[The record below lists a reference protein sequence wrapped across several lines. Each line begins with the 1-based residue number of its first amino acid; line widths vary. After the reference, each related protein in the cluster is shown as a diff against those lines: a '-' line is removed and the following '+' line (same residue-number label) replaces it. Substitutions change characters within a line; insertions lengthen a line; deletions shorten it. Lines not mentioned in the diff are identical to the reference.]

1 MQHTTL
7 RVFNF
12 SLVFTLALLTT
23 YFTLQNTNLA
33 TINIVPGVSG
43 SIPVAILVI
52 ISIGIGAFGTWI
64 FATWSDKLRGEE
76 IKELEETKSR
86 MKQLQDDLNRLK
98 SNQNNLLTMTTNLR
112 EEKEPPKAEK
122 TAC

>member
-1 MQHTTL
+1 MQQTNL

-12 SLVFTLALLTT
+12 GLIFALALLTT

-43 SIPVAILVI
+43 SVPVAILVI

-64 FATWSDKLRGEE
+64 FATWTDKLRGEE
-76 IKELEETKSR
+76 LKELEERKTR
-86 MKQLQDDLNRLK
+86 IKQLQDDLDRLK
-98 SNQNNLLTMTTNLR
+98 SQQNNLLSVTTSLTQP
-112 EEKEPPKAEK
+112 KELPEDDAV
-122 TAC
+122 A